1 MVDIAWLRRYQ
12 IYRCEFIWI
21 LIHSLQTTILGISC
35 SIVLIVTVISLL
47 LGGDWALDFDRYN
60 STPPLYRSSAFH
72 LLFLF
77 CSSPG
82 KFVLFQMVFFRV
94 EEWGFCLLVMGLAG
108 DWDLR
113 KWCVKETSIADYTGE
128 THSLTDDRS
137 AEETYGGSYGSTVY
151 TVNYAWPVNCLY
163 LTKQM

>member
-1 MVDIAWLRRYQ
+1 M
-12 IYRCEFIWI
+12 
-21 LIHSLQTTILGISC
+21 LIRLLQTTILGISC

-47 LGGDWALDFDRYN
+47 LGGNWALDFDRCEH
-60 STPPLYRSSAFH
+60 PPNRSIYVR
-72 LLFLF
+72 LFSF

-151 TVNYAWPVNCLY
+151 TVNYA
-163 LTKQM
+163 